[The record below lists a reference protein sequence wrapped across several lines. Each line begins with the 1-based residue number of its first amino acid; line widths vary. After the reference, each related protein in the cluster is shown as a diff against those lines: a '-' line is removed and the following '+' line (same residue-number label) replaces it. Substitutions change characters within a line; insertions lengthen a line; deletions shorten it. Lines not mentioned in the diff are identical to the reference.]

1 MKQYALA
8 LTLAVASMGAIAE
21 TADAQIKKA
30 DPNKQYMIDRVAQ
43 FDTNKDGVVSDK
55 EFFAKCP
62 NGDKANFAKA
72 DKNSNK
78 ELSQVEIRLA
88 KEFLFKGCEA
98 LKAGDSKSDSK

>member
-8 LTLAVASMGAIAE
+8 LTLAVASMSAFAE

-43 FDTNKDGVVSDK
+43 FDTDKDGVVSEK

-62 NGDKANFAKA
+62 NGDKALFAKA

-78 ELSQVEIRLA
+78 ELSQVEIRTA
-88 KEFLFKGCEA
+88 KEYLFKGCEA
-98 LKAGDSKSDSK
+98 LKAGDSKK

>member
-8 LTLAVASMGAIAE
+8 LTLAVASMSAFAE

-43 FDTNKDGVVSDK
+43 FDTDKDGVVSEK

-62 NGDKANFAKA
+62 KRDKALFAKA

-78 ELSQVEIRLA
+78 ELSQVEIRTA
-88 KEFLFKGCEA
+88 KEYLFKGCEA
-98 LKAGDSKSDSK
+98 LKAGDSKK

>member
-8 LTLAVASMGAIAE
+8 LTLAVASMGVFAQA
-21 TADAQIKKA
+21 ADAEIKKA

-43 FDTNKDGVVSDK
+43 FDTDKDGVVSEK

-62 NGDKANFAKA
+62 AGDKALFAKA

-78 ELSQVEIRLA
+78 ELSQVEIRMA
-88 KEFLFKGCEA
+88 KEYLFKGCEA
-98 LKAGDSKSDSK
+98 LKKGDSK